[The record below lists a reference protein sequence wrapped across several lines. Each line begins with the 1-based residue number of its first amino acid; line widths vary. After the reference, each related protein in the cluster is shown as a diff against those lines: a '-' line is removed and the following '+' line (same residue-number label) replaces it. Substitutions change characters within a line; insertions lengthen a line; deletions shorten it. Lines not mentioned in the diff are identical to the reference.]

1 MLKDW
6 ESSLNKFS
14 SNIFYWVI
22 KVESVEKFQFLVRI
36 VQSNC
41 WRCWCDG
48 NMSQTLSDYWHHTLM
63 LDISHPQYVTDTW
76 LTVKMNCEVDASPW
90 GGICVK
96 YFLDD
101 VHTVMTPDQA
111 VLGFKSVSEPCSG
124 PVTRSVSPAL
134 SSPPSSDLS
143 ARSALTVVSAPLV
156 WGGEGL
162 NGSHQP
168 TLNPLRKCSNRHF
181 GRSQILAGTSRSSGK
196 YNL

>member
-36 VQSNC
+36 LQSNC

-48 NMSQTLSDYWHHTLM
+48 NMIQTLSDYWHHTLM
-63 LDISHPQYVTDTW
+63 LDISHPEYVTDTW

-90 GGICVK
+90 VGICVK

-101 VHTVMTPDQA
+101 VHNVMTPDQA
-111 VLGFKSVSEPCSG
+111 VLGFKSDSEPCSG

-134 SSPPSSDLS
+134 SSLL
-143 ARSALTVVSAPLV
+143 RPLCPA
-156 WGGEGL
+156 
-162 NGSHQP
+162 S
-168 TLNPLRKCSNRHF
+168 SNRRF
-181 GRSQILAGTSRSSGK
+181 CSTSVGRGGFKWLPPTHPEPT
-196 YNL
+196 